1 MKFKLALFL
10 LSISFY
16 QSAFGIDVGDGSDGT
31 CAVTGPATTL
41 ITVARRNYQCTTL
54 DIDGNLAIFKGV
66 GGAAVII
73 KVQGNVSM
81 LNAAHTLDISGADG
95 GNGGAATQNG
105 GIGGAGGNAGGNS
118 QLLNGLIGSG
128 AGAGSGGL
136 FVTPLGVDSF
146 GGGGGGGSYNTK
158 AVTEPIDGDDVGG
171 GGGAGSKGANGN
183 SYGNETTFETTFSSG
198 SGGGAGGGGI
208 NSGSSVTGSSGGGSG
223 GALRI
228 IAGGNI
234 TIDGTIR
241 SNGGNGGGLVGTV
254 RSGGGGG
261 GSGGAIWLQAAGA
274 ITGTGTIEALG
285 GSHGINDSFIFSG
298 GFSTIGYGG
307 DGSKGRIRLDDNS
320 NGSVVLGSI
329 LPPSQGGITFTPTAI
344 SSGSSAISRQYASA
358 IACGRVSIEHE
369 MPWNNLINLLLGMM
383 ITSLIYFSI
392 PRKGKI

>member
-10 LSISFY
+10 LLISFY

-41 ITVARRNYQCTTL
+41 ITLARRNYQCTTL
-54 DIDGNLAIFKGV
+54 DIDGNLPIFKGV

-73 KVQGNVSM
+73 KVQGNVTM
-81 LNAAHTLDISGADG
+81 MNAAHTLDISGADG
-95 GNGGAATQNG
+95 GNGGAAIQNG
-105 GIGGAGGNAGGNS
+105 GIGGAGGNTGGNS
-118 QLLNGLIGSG
+118 NFSNGLIGSG
-128 AGAGSGGL
+128 VRAGSGGL
-136 FVTPLGVDSF
+136 FVTNVGLDSF

-158 AVTEPIDGDDVGG
+158 AVVEPIDGDNFAGG
-171 GGGAGSKGANGN
+171 GVGSKGANGDFF
-183 SYGNETTFETTFSSG
+183 GNETTFETTFAGG
-198 SGGGAGGGGI
+198 SGGGAGGGGF
-208 NSGSSVTGSSGGGSG
+208 NGGSAVTGSSGGGSG

-241 SNGGNGGGLVGTV
+241 SNGGTGGGLAGTLG
-254 RSGGGGG
+254 SGGGGG
-261 GSGGAIWLQAAGA
+261 GSGGAIWLQAVGA

-285 GSHGINDSFIFSG
+285 GSHGINDSLIFSG
-298 GFSTIGYGG
+298 GFPTIGYGG

-344 SSGSSAISRQYASA
+344 SSSSSAISRQYASA
-358 IACGRVSIEHE
+358 IACGRVSIKHE
-369 MPWNNLINLLLGMM
+369 MPWNNLINLLLGIM

-392 PRKGKI
+392 SRKGKI